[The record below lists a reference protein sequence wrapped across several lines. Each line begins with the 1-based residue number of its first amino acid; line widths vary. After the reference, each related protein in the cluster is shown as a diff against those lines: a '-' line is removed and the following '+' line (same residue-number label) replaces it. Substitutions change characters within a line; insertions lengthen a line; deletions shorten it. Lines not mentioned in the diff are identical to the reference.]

1 MAQNKTEQLG
11 RFEHYR
17 VMTDAE
23 GRPVKLGE
31 GAMGVT
37 YLAEDTNLRVKV
49 ALKVIAPSLLGDTEI
64 VQRFQRE
71 AQAAARLRHPNVAAV
86 YHLGTVDDTFFYTME
101 FVEGRTLREH
111 VAENGPLN
119 ILQALDITL
128 QMAEALGAAEKHQ
141 MVHRDIKPAN
151 IMLET
156 TDDGL
161 HAKLI
166 DFGLA
171 KPLQHDAQQTSALLT
186 QRGTFLGTAVFASP
200 EQVQDLPLD
209 TRSDFYA
216 LGLTLWV
223 MLEGRP
229 PFEGSLHKV
238 LYDQVHTKPPLD
250 RLLWVPAEV
259 RALLSKLLEKQPEER
274 PQTARELRQII
285 QDCKRAANN
294 TGSSQAD
301 WHKRFQVRQTARTQ
315 PWGTIY
321 EGEDSLSGAVWLHF
335 LRSDRFGNVDTLNAV
350 IAGVRK
356 AIEIHHPN
364 VLRHITVFPAND
376 PSGATGWMVV
386 TEHPGS
392 HTLLGHL
399 QQVKQLNAAEAIPLI
414 ERLAEAL
421 DCCLASD
428 LHSAELDASRIFLK
442 PQSAADG
449 TGPVEVVP
457 KLLPVD
463 YRFSTALG
471 ADNDAAMGL
480 TQIAPRG
487 EARNAADAV
496 HRLATLAYQCLGG
509 SWGRMTRYIP
519 LPGLTQHQNETLRE
533 ALTAKKHTRAAD
545 LIDALRQTKTARRN
559 PASPRTVKEATVT
572 LSPWERL
579 AALASPQAS
588 ADEKTTISPK
598 PITAT
603 PAAERRAAT
612 PPPAPEVVPA
622 PEPEPE
628 IESAPADAIESAI
641 AAEVPQLPEPELQ
654 VPSEVEAPLEPESS
668 EPAEEEST
676 SGDEAPVEPQQEPV
690 FSHSEEIAAHE
701 AAVVADISSTGGI
714 AAIASD
720 PPTESAR
727 STASVRTS
735 ATELPLP
742 GQPSRST
749 KSTTKSVLRQTV
761 EREWR
766 DAKPLLNKVTTPV
779 RDTVTKLPRWAFI
792 AGGVFVA
799 VVGAGLWMIAHR
811 PVPTIPKPDADPGKS
826 EVVAVATPDINKAKT
841 TKTVTPPPPLQ
852 PSLDQLLESGTA
864 AASRGNN
871 AELLPIWQDMQK
883 RFPDRKWSSLTK
895 SAAFTSAVTR
905 AWQENRLGD
914 PAKAAHDYLPI
925 IDAAA
930 KTNDVAVL
938 KKLSL
943 DLQEDASAA
952 QPYELALL
960 NTLSEDPGKLE
971 MMLDEALRLVKAN
984 KTAVVTNRARSLIRQ
999 TLNPIVAVR
1008 EINPRPEDQT
1018 AELRNAYQALAPK
1031 LATLASIDEPSA
1043 MFLYAD
1049 KLKQEGKMDDAI
1061 KMFEKAAALDHTPSM
1076 VKLGLLIARESTPD
1090 AMKRSV
1096 RMFQM
1101 ADAKGNLKASF
1112 LLGECYLDGAGV
1124 EKRDYD
1130 QALRLLKKAAE
1141 GDIVEANETLG
1152 GTYMGFGRVNPPGVT
1167 EKFDPNLLN
1176 PTLKGTERLKEARNH
1191 LEKAWKRG
1199 SPIAG
1204 LNLAQLFLTGGSSA
1218 ADIKDGVNILEKL
1231 AILPS
1236 PDPKVLYNLAVL
1248 LTEQEISQM
1257 PSSKARRDAGIKV
1270 DTKRAL
1276 TLMRQSANLGLTA
1289 AREWCQDRGIK
1300 YQD

>member
-1 MAQNKTEQLG
+1 VAQNKTEPLG

-23 GRPVKLGE
+23 GRPIKLGE

-111 VAENGPLN
+111 IAENGPLT

-151 IMLET
+151 IMLEK

-216 LGLTLWV
+216 LGLTMWV

-259 RALLSKLLEKQPEER
+259 RELLSKLLEKQPEDR
-274 PQTARELRQII
+274 PQTARELRQTI
-285 QDCKRAANN
+285 QDCKRAAAN
-294 TGSSQAD
+294 TSSTQAD
-301 WHKRFQVRQTARTQ
+301 WQRRFQVRHAARAQ
-315 PWGTIY
+315 PWGMIY
-321 EGEDSLSGAVWLHF
+321 EGEDSRSGAVCLHF

-364 VLRHITVFPAND
+364 VLRHFTVFPAND
-376 PSGATGWMVV
+376 PNGATGWMVV
-386 TEHPGS
+386 TEHPGA

-399 QQVKQLNAAEAIPLI
+399 QQVKQLSAAEAFPLI

-428 LHSAELDASRIFLK
+428 LHSVELDAARIYLK

-463 YRFSTALG
+463 YRFSTSLG
-471 ADNDAAMGL
+471 ADDDAALGL

-533 ALTAKKHTRAAD
+533 TLTTKKYTRGAD

-559 PASPRTVKEATVT
+559 PAAPRTVAEATVT

-579 AALASPQAS
+579 AALASPPAK
-588 ADEKTTISPK
+588 ADEETTISPK
-598 PITAT
+598 PTRTAAT
-603 PAAERRAAT
+603 PAAESRAAT
-612 PPPAPEVVPA
+612 PPPAFEAPAPDVEPAPEKANESAFVAEVSQPPEPQVSSEPEAA
-622 PEPEPE
+622 PEPEP
-628 IESAPADAIESAI
+628 SAPA
-641 AAEVPQLPEPELQ
+641 
-654 VPSEVEAPLEPESS
+654 VEAPAP
-668 EPAEEEST
+668 
-676 SGDEAPVEPQQEPV
+676 DEDELVAPQEEPV
-690 FSHSEEIAAHE
+690 FSPSEEIAAHE
-701 AAVVADISSTGGI
+701 AAVVPVISSAGDI
-714 AAIASD
+714 AAFTSDAPTASA
-720 PPTESAR
+720 TA
-727 STASVRTS
+727 TASVRTS

-742 GQPSRST
+742 GQASRST
-749 KSTTKSVLRQTV
+749 KSTAKSVLRQTV

-779 RDTVTKLPRWAFI
+779 RDTVGRLPRWIFVTGGIFI
-792 AGGVFVA
+792 A
-799 VVGAGLWMIAHR
+799 VVGVGLWMIANR
-811 PVPTIPKPDADPGKS
+811 SVTMIPKPDADPGKGDL
-826 EVVAVATPDINKAKT
+826 VAITTPDLNKAKT
-841 TKTVTPPPPLQ
+841 TTTTKVTPPPPSQ

-864 AASRGNN
+864 AASRGNS

-895 SAAFTSAVTR
+895 STAFVTAVTQ
-905 AWQENRLGD
+905 AWRENKLGD
-914 PAKAAHDYLPI
+914 PTKAAHDYLPI

-930 KTNDVAVL
+930 KSNDVAIL
-938 KKLSL
+938 KKLSV
-943 DLQEDASAA
+943 DLKDDAPAA

-960 NTLSEDPGKLE
+960 NTLVEDKGKSEEL
-971 MMLDEALRLVKAN
+971 LDESLRLVQTR
-984 KTAVVTNRARSLIRQ
+984 KTGASADRARDLIRQ
-999 TLNPIVAVR
+999 SLEPLVR
-1008 EINPRPEDQT
+1008 YREQWKRPDDME
-1018 AELRNAYQALAPK
+1018 AGLRNGMKALTPKFEALA
-1031 LATLASIDEPSA
+1031 ATNEPSA
-1043 MFLYAD
+1043 LYLYAD
-1049 KLKQEGKMDDAI
+1049 KLHTDGRIAESI
-1061 KMFEKAAALDHTPSM
+1061 TYFEKAAQLDHAPSM
-1076 VKLGLLIARESTPD
+1076 LQLGLLLSNAKDKAASLPKAVYWFNR
-1090 AMKRSV
+1090 
-1096 RMFQM
+1096 
-1101 ADAKGNLKASF
+1101 ADALGYPQATF
-1112 LLGECYLDGAGV
+1112 LLGECYLDGKGV
-1124 EKRDYD
+1124 GRDYD
-1130 QALRLLKKAAE
+1130 LALTKLEAAASK
-1141 GDIVEANETLG
+1141 DIAEAHEMLAETYKL
-1152 GTYMGFGRVNPPGVT
+1152 TSIDVPPGDDFNP
-1167 EKFDPNLLN
+1167 EKLN
-1176 PTLKGTERLKEARNH
+1176 PTLKGDARVMKAREH
-1191 LEKAWKRG
+1191 FEKALKYGFAKAAGPLGGMVIQGQGGPRDVGRG
-1199 SPIAG
+1199 VA
-1204 LNLAQLFLTGGSSA
+1204 LLDQAC
-1218 ADIKDGVNILEKL
+1218 KL
-1231 AILPS
+1231 DNPDPAILRNYAYILM
-1236 PDPKVLYNLAVL
+1236 PKLMQGVPVTREELNAAKVKADANRS
-1248 LTEQEISQM
+1248 EQ
-1257 PSSKARRDAGIKV
+1257 
-1270 DTKRAL
+1270 
-1276 TLMRQSANLGLTA
+1276 LMRQA
-1289 AREWCQDRGIK
+1289 AKALDPIAQRWCRDNNVR
-1300 YQD
+1300 Y